1 LSYPA
6 GFPLTEE
13 APLKPFRIE
22 LQKIKSMGNRS
33 GLVEARI
40 DALVLPSNNRDD
52 EGGGTTLSMD
62 EATARVLLLLLK
74 QQLAEFDGRK
84 ARSQR

>member
-1 LSYPA
+1 MSYPA
-6 GFPLTEE
+6 GFPVSQSC
-13 APLKPFRIE
+13 PLKTFRIE

-33 GLVEARI
+33 GLVEARV
-40 DALVLPSNNRDD
+40 DALVLPANTRDD
-52 EGGGTTLSMD
+52 DGPGTTISMD

>member
-1 LSYPA
+1 MPVKT
-6 GFPLTEE
+6 FQ
-13 APLKPFRIE
+13 IE

-33 GLVEARI
+33 GLIEARI
-40 DALVLPSNNRDD
+40 DALVLPKNARGEEDA
-52 EGGGTTLSMD
+52 GTTLSMD

>member
-1 LSYPA
+1 V
-6 GFPLTEE
+6 
-13 APLKPFRIE
+13 KNFRIE
-22 LQKIKSMGNRS
+22 LQKIKAVGNRS
-33 GLVEARI
+33 GLIEARI
-40 DALVLPSNNRDD
+40 DALVLPASTRDD
-52 EGGGTTLSMD
+52 ESPGTTLSMD

>member
-1 LSYPA
+1 
-6 GFPLTEE
+6 
-13 APLKPFRIE
+13 LKTFQIE
-22 LQKIKSMGNRS
+22 LQKIKSMANRN
-33 GLVEARI
+33 GLIEARI
-40 DALVLPSNNRDD
+40 DALILPKNTRDD
-52 EGGGTTLSMD
+52 EAGTTLSID

>member
-1 LSYPA
+1 MKT
-6 GFPLTEE
+6 FQ
-13 APLKPFRIE
+13 IE
-22 LQKIKSMGNRS
+22 LQKIKAMSNRN
-33 GLVEARI
+33 GLIEARI
-40 DALVLPSNNRDD
+40 DALVLPKSTRADD
-52 EGGGTTLSMD
+52 DAGTTLSMD

>member
-1 LSYPA
+1 MKSYQ
-6 GFPLTEE
+6 
-13 APLKPFRIE
+13 IE
-22 LQKIKSMGNRS
+22 LQKIKAMVNRN

-40 DALVLPSNNRDD
+40 DALVLPSNARGDD
-52 EGGGTTLSMD
+52 GPGTTLSMD

-74 QQLAEFDGRK
+74 QQLAEIDGRK

>member
-1 LSYPA
+1 MK
-6 GFPLTEE
+6 T
-13 APLKPFRIE
+13 FRIE
-22 LQKIKSMGNRS
+22 LQKIKAMGNRN

-40 DALVLPSNNRDD
+40 DALVLPANNRDD
-52 EGGGTTLSMD
+52 DSAGTTLSMD

-74 QQLAEFDGRK
+74 QQLAEVDGRK

>member
-1 LSYPA
+1 MLP
-6 GFPLTEE
+6 
-13 APLKPFRIE
+13 K
-22 LQKIKSMGNRS
+22 N
-33 GLVEARI
+33 ARGE
-40 DALVLPSNNRDD
+40 D
-52 EGGGTTLSMD
+52 EGGTTLSMD